1 MSVDLVV
8 ELRRLEQEGRTGV
21 LRAGDGEFHLADG
34 VIASAHCR
42 RATGLDRLVVEAGV
56 ATPEDWQ
63 RAGAGDPSR
72 VLAQPQLETLAL
84 LSVYDAAYFLL
95 ASTAEPEFRPAP
107 PHWLAGV
114 CHVRPRELVRECARR
129 GDPESG
135 PWPAELVDRVP
146 VVPVRRVHRRRVVLT
161 AGQVE
166 VLAAADARR
175 SITDIARDLGRTT
188 YGCLAAVRELT
199 AAGLIESPAAQ
210 WKRVSPEVTPERRAA
225 GYASG
230 AEPPAGRGAER
241 STGRHSIDRVRTNPG
256 PPRATALSPVAA
268 QQAAAE
274 TARNA
279 VAAAMEAA
287 RHVPPRMRP
296 PGGDTRRARTG
307 PDTARDTPRDPKS
320 APPPPLRRRVRQP
333 VPAPGP
339 DRWEPVDVNVL
350 VRVRAALEE
359 LA

>member
-1 MSVDLVV
+1 MSADLAVA
-8 ELRRLEQEGRTGV
+8 LRRLEQEGRTGV

-42 RATGLDRLVVEAGV
+42 RATGLDRLVVAAGV

-199 AAGLIESPAAQ
+199 AAGLLEAPGARSETASADAGPELRPGGQVSGEQSP
-210 WKRVSPEVTPERRAA
+210 
-225 GYASG
+225 
-230 AEPPAGRGAER
+230 GRGTER

-256 PPRATALSPVAA
+256 SSRATALSPVAA
-268 QQAAAE
+268 ERAAE
-274 TARNA
+274 ETVRNA

-287 RHVPPRMRP
+287 RHAPPRVRL
-296 PGGDTRRARTG
+296 PGGDSRRARTA
-307 PDTARDTPRDPKS
+307 PDTAADSPIGPKS

>member
-1 MSVDLVV
+1 MSADLAVA
-8 ELRRLEQEGRTGV
+8 LRRLEQEGRTGV

-34 VIASAHCR
+34 VIASAHCC
-42 RATGLDRLVVEAGV
+42 RATGLDRLVVAAGV

-72 VLAQPQLETLAL
+72 VLARPQLETLAL

-135 PWPAELVDRVP
+135 PSPAELVDRVP

-199 AAGLIESPAAQ
+199 AAGLLEAPGARPETASADAGPELRPDGQ
-210 WKRVSPEVTPERRAA
+210 VSGEQ
-225 GYASG
+225 
-230 AEPPAGRGAER
+230 PPGRGTER

-256 PPRATALSPVAA
+256 SPRATALSPVAA
-268 QQAAAE
+268 ERAAE
-274 TARNA
+274 ETVRNA

-287 RHVPPRMRP
+287 RHAPPRVRL
-296 PGGDTRRARTG
+296 PGGDSRRARTA
-307 PDTARDTPRDPKS
+307 PDTAADSPIGPKS